1 MPVDAPPKRY
11 VNRVGVEVTYEE
23 LSEIEQDWYSLT
35 SPLVSLSEWC
45 RECEADVDDTARWPT
60 SS

>member
-1 MPVDAPPKRY
+1 VDGLPKRY
-11 VNRVGVEVTYEE
+11 VNRLGIGVAYEE

-35 SPLVSLSEWC
+35 SPRLSLEEWC
-45 RECEADVDDTARWPT
+45 HNCEPEADDTARWPT